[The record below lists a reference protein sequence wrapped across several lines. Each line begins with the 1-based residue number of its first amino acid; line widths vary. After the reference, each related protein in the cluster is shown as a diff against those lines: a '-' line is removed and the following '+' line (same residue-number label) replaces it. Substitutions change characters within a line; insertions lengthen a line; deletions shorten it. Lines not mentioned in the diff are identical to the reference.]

1 MNEPKEC
8 ADHTELTNEFLEVD
22 DFRDLNLPEILIPY
36 EGKGNTSFAEYDKKT
51 DPKNWIDYDGQK
63 REYLNALGIEIPTE
77 WLDAEGRI
85 EKDSRALFVTMFIIT
100 GHILAAEDI
109 RRSCGNDS
117 EVFQDV
123 LNDTNRQILNH
134 RLDIDGMRRKLPD
147 GTMKETHYEKLK
159 LSANPE
165 KRVSLEELHM
175 ITGYVL
181 EQLEKSS

>member
-1 MNEPKEC
+1 
-8 ADHTELTNEFLEVD
+8 
-22 DFRDLNLPEILIPY
+22 
-36 EGKGNTSFAEYDKKT
+36 
-51 DPKNWIDYDGQK
+51 
-63 REYLNALGIEIPTE
+63 
-77 WLDAEGRI
+77 
-85 EKDSRALFVTMFIIT
+85 MFIIT